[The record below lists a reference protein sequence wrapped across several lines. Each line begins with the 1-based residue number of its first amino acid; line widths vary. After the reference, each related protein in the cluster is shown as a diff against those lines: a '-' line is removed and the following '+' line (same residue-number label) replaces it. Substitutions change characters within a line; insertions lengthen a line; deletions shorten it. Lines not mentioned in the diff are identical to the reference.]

1 MLGLSDERM
10 SAIRSVVKI
19 AVNAYDKASARID
32 SAGMATEPEGPPE
45 GAGRDDDQHLRR

>member
-10 SAIRSVVKI
+10 SAIRSVAKI

-32 SAGMATEPEGPPE
+32 SAGMATEPEG
-45 GAGRDDDQHLRR
+45 AGRDDDQHLRR